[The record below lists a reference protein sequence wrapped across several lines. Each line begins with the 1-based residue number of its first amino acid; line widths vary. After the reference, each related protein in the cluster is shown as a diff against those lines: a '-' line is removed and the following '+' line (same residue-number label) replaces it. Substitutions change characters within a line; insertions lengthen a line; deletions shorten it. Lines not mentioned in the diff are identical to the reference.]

1 MSTAP
6 APLRAATVAGAI
18 LAVIFI
24 ILSAVVGG
32 IKRLAHPLGGRL
44 RRAGRPGS
52 VRQGRA
58 RQADHRAKTRLDA
71 ANVQREAKEWCNS
84 VTRDSSSS
92 IRDAIKSYDSATQ
105 AVKDIIHTECAEKET
120 LANAQR
126 TLSDADFAI
135 AIGEC
140 TTDKVTTTVTGTLT
154 VKSSSA
160 VNSLG
165 PLDVTIVGYTLEKN
179 TAFNSSTPYQATTNT
194 TLTPGAPPP
203 SRSRSLRSEHVGQ
216 DRMRRLHGLLVALQ
230 HVTPKQSPHPSHPH
244 ENSPKW
250 RDSAK
255 GVHRE

>member
-1 MSTAP
+1 MSAAP

-32 IKRLAHPLGGRL
+32 INVWRTHSA
-44 RRAGRPGS
+44 AGYDE
-52 VRQGRA
+52 
-58 RQADHRAKTRLDA
+58 QAAQAQSDKAALDKQITEAKTRLDA
-71 ANVQREAKEWCNS
+71 ANVQRDAKEWCNS
-84 VTRDSSSS
+84 VTRESSSS

-105 AVKDIIHTECAEKET
+105 AVKDTIHTECAEKET

-194 TLTPGAPPP
+194 TLTPGAPATFTISVPYDPNMSDKTECGASMVSWWP
-203 SRSRSLRSEHVGQ
+203 SN
-216 DRMRRLHGLLVALQ
+216 M
-230 HVTPKQSPHPSHPH
+230 
-244 ENSPKW
+244 
-250 RDSAK
+250 
-255 GVHRE
+255 

>member
-1 MSTAP
+1 MSAAP

-32 IKRLAHPLGGRL
+32 INVWRTHSA
-44 RRAGRPGS
+44 AGYDE
-52 VRQGRA
+52 
-58 RQADHRAKTRLDA
+58 QAAQAQSDKAALDKQITEAKTRLDA

-84 VTRDSSSS
+84 SS

-105 AVKDIIHTECAEKET
+105 AVKDTIHTECAEKET

-165 PLDVTIVGYTLEKN
+165 PLDVTIVGKTPL
-179 TAFNSSTPYQATTNT
+179 STP
-194 TLTPGAPPP
+194 PPP
-203 SRSRSLRSEHVGQ
+203 TRQ
-216 DRMRRLHGLLVALQ
+216 PPTRR
-230 HVTPKQSPHPSHPH
+230 
-244 ENSPKW
+244 
-250 RDSAK
+250 
-255 GVHRE
+255 

>member
-1 MSTAP
+1 MSAAP

-32 IKRLAHPLGGRL
+32 INVWRTHSA
-44 RRAGRPGS
+44 AGYDE
-52 VRQGRA
+52 
-58 RQADHRAKTRLDA
+58 QAAQAQSDKAALDKQITEAKTRLDA

-84 VTRDSSSS
+84 VTRESSSS
-92 IRDAIKSYDSATQ
+92 IRDAIKFYDSATQ
-105 AVKDIIHTECAEKET
+105 AVKDTI
-120 LANAQR
+120 ANAQR

-165 PLDVTIVGYTLEKN
+165 PLDVTILGYTLEKN

-194 TLTPGAPPP
+194 TLTPGAPATFTISVPYDPNMSDKTECGASMVSWWP
-203 SRSRSLRSEHVGQ
+203 SN
-216 DRMRRLHGLLVALQ
+216 M
-230 HVTPKQSPHPSHPH
+230 
-244 ENSPKW
+244 
-250 RDSAK
+250 
-255 GVHRE
+255 